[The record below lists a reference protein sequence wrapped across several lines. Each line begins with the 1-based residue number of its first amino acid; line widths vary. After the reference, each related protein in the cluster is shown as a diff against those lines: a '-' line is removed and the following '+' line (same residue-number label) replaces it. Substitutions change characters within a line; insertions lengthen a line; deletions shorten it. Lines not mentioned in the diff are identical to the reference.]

1 MLSRR
6 SFTFGTACAALI
18 APACA
23 GDASATAF
31 ITAIYGSYKGK
42 DAKGTTLDTH
52 ITDISN
58 LFKWEEI
65 KDACLVPHSYGGW
78 PASGAL
84 EQIGD
89 RVTSIVWLD
98 AFMPKDGERSTDMI
112 SEFSRRAL
120 VEAIAKGEPGRR
132 PPKASQYSISEKDY
146 AWMDSKLTA
155 QPNSITDNPIKLTG
169 ALQKVPKKTFIRAP
183 KYPQAAFDRAYAECK
198 ADPSWTTYV
207 AENSHHDV
215 MIDQPEWLADI
226 LMKHS

>member
-1 MLSRR
+1 MSL
-6 SFTFGTACAALI
+6 
-18 APACA
+18 
-23 GDASATAF
+23 
-31 ITAIYGSYKGK
+31 
-42 DAKGTTLDTH
+42 TLDTH

-98 AFMPKDGERSTDMI
+98 AFLPKDGERSTDMI

-120 VEAIAKGEPGRR
+120 VEALAKGEPGRR

-146 AWMDSKLTA
+146 EWMDSKLTA

-169 ALQKVPKKTFIRAP
+169 ALQKVPKKTFIRVP
-183 KYPQAAFDRAYAECK
+183 KYPQAAFERAYAECK

-226 LMKHS
+226 LMRHS